1 MGAAF
6 IVTLRE
12 GLEAALIVSII
23 LAYLRQLGRSDR
35 SPLVWWG
42 TAGAVAVSVVAGAI
56 IFAVAGEFEG
66 KAEEVFEGLVSL
78 TAVAVLTWMVFW
90 MRRQA
95 ARIRSDI
102 QEKVDTAL
110 TGGGLALAG
119 LAFVMVLREGIE
131 TALFLF
137 SAESATGGRLLFF
150 VGAALGLAVSATI
163 GFVLY
168 KGSIRLNLR
177 TFFRYTGALILVV
190 AAGLLAFG
198 IHELQEAGYLGFLT
212 AEAYNFEGSLP
223 DDSGVG
229 AILKAVFGYH
239 AEASVLEVAA
249 WAAYLLV
256 VGFLYFRPNRP
267 AVPVVAPTTE
277 PAVQTTASERTSSS
291 SR

>member
-1 MGAAF
+1 VGAAF

-42 TAGAVAVSVVAGAI
+42 TAGAIAVSAVVGAI

-78 TAVAVLTWMVFW
+78 LAVGVLTWMVFW

-95 ARIRSDI
+95 ARIRGEI
-102 QEKVDTAL
+102 QDKVDSAL
-110 TGGGLALAG
+110 TGGGFALAG

-137 SAESATGGRLLFF
+137 SAESATGGRFLFF
-150 VGAALGLAVSATI
+150 VGAVLGLAVSAAI

-168 KGSIRLNLR
+168 KGSVRLNLR

-198 IHELQEAGYLGFLT
+198 IHELQEAGYLTFLT
-212 AEAYNFEGSLP
+212 TEAYNFEGSLP

-249 WAAYLLV
+249 WAAYLVV
-256 VGFLYFRPNRP
+256 VGFLYFRPGRTAPPVAEP
-267 AVPVVAPTTE
+267 APASATE
-277 PAVQTTASERTSSS
+277 PVPTERTQSS

>member
-23 LAYLRQLGRSDR
+23 LAYLRQLGRTDR
-35 SPLVWWG
+35 NALVWLG
-42 TAGAVAVSVVAGAI
+42 TLGAVTVSAAVGAV

-66 KAEEVFEGLVSL
+66 RAEEIFEGLISL
-78 TAVAVLTWMVFW
+78 LAVGVLTWMVFW

-95 ARIRSDI
+95 ARIRSEI
-102 QEKVDTAL
+102 QEKVDSAL

-137 SAESATGGRLLFF
+137 GAEKATGETLLFF
-150 VGAALGLAVSATI
+150 LGAALGLAVAAAI

-168 KGSIRLNLR
+168 RGSVRLNLR
-177 TFFRYTGALILVV
+177 TFFRVTGALILVV

-198 IHELQEAGYLGFLT
+198 IHELQEAGYLQFLT
-212 AEAYNFEGSLP
+212 QHAFDLEATLN
-223 DDSGVG
+223 DDRGVG
-229 AILKAVFGYH
+229 ALLKAVLGYH
-239 AEASVLEVAA
+239 HEMSVLEVAA
-249 WAAYLLV
+249 WAAYLLI
-256 VGFLYFRPNRP
+256 VGVLYFRPTRLATSVSKP
-267 AVPVVAPTTE
+267 AA
-277 PAVQTTASERTSSS
+277 QSTAS
-291 SR
+291 

>member
-1 MGAAF
+1 LGAAF

-35 SPLVWWG
+35 SALVWWG
-42 TAGAVAVSVVAGAI
+42 TAGAVAVSLVVGAI

-66 KAEEVFEGLVSL
+66 KAEEIFEGLVSL
-78 TAVAVLTWMVFW
+78 LAVAVLTWMVFW

-102 QEKVDTAL
+102 QNKVDSAL
-110 TGGGLALAG
+110 VGGGLALAG

-137 SAESATGGRLLFF
+137 SAESATGGPVLFF
-150 VGAALGLAVSATI
+150 VGAALGLAVAAAI

-168 KGSIRLNLR
+168 KGSVRLNLR

-198 IHELQEAGYLGFLT
+198 IHELQEAGYLNFLT
-212 AEAYNFEGSLP
+212 AEAFNFEASLP
-223 DDSGVG
+223 DDSGLG

-239 AEASVLEVAA
+239 AEASVLEVVA
-249 WAAYLLV
+249 WAGYLLV
-256 VGFLYFRPNRP
+256 VGFLYFRPSR
-267 AVPVVAPTTE
+267 VA
-277 PAVQTTASERTSSS
+277 PAVQPVPSGGAPAISTERTPTSSG
-291 SR
+291 